1 METNMHHTTHAP
13 NASAPRTSSCPF
25 TLFAQRVADRPAR
38 IGTLLFGVGTY
49 AVFFV
54 TFLYAIGFVG
64 NWIVPKSIDSGAP
77 AALVP
82 ALLINAAL
90 LSIFVVQHTVMARPA
105 FKRWWTTII
114 PASVERSA
122 YVLAASLSL
131 LVIFLCWQ
139 PLPATVWHVESP
151 IAAGAL
157 VALSLFGYG
166 LALFSSFVINHF
178 DLFGL
183 RQVWFRFRNE
193 SPTPVGFRLRGPYRL
208 VRHPLM
214 VGFLIA
220 FWATPH
226 MSVGHLFFAIMTTGY
241 IFMGIWFE
249 ERDLVAAHGDDYL
262 DYRRR
267 VRGLVPIPRSAPPH
281 VAPSAG
287 RPARPVMLEP
297 YVP

>member
-1 METNMHHTTHAP
+1 MPHTTQAP
-13 NASAPRTSSCPF
+13 NAHATRSSGCPF
-25 TLFAQRVADRPAR
+25 TSFAHRVADRPAR
-38 IGTLLFGVGTY
+38 IGTLLFGVGAY
-49 AVFFV
+49 AVFFF

-82 ALLINAAL
+82 ALFINAAL

-105 FKRWWTTII
+105 FKRWWTTIV
-114 PASVERSA
+114 PASIERSI

-131 LVIFLCWQ
+131 LVIFLFWR
-139 PLPATVWHVESP
+139 PLPETVWRVEEP
-151 IAAGAL
+151 LAAGAL
-157 VALSLFGYG
+157 VALSLSGYG
-166 LALFSSFVINHF
+166 LVLFSSFVINHF

-183 RQVWFRFRNE
+183 RQVWMRFRNA

-226 MSVGHLFFAIMTTGY
+226 MTVGHLFFAIMTTGY

-249 ERDLVAAHGDDYL
+249 ERDLVAAHGDHYL

-267 VRGLVPIPRSAPPH
+267 VRGLIPIPRATPPH
-281 VAPSAG
+281 ATRPAG
-287 RPARPVMLEP
+287 RPARPMLLEP